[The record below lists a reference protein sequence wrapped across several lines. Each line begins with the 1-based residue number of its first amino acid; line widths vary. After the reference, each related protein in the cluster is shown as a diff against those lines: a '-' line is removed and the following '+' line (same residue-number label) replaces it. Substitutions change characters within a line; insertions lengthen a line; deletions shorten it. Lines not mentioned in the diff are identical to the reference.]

1 MNVYM
6 KVWLKK
12 RMIPQQWQAAKE
24 VIKKIE
30 HAGFEAF
37 IVGGAVRDHYLQKE
51 NNDVDIATSALPE
64 EIQTIFSQ
72 TIDVGIAHGTVIV
85 LDCGEPIEVTTYR
98 TESTYS
104 DHRRPDTVEF
114 VRNLQEDL
122 KRRDFTMNA
131 MALSQTGEYIDYY
144 NGRQH
149 IDSKV
154 ICAVGKPEQRFEE
167 DALRM
172 LRAVRF
178 AAQLHFSI
186 EENTFDAIRQ
196 KAASIEYV
204 AVERIQVELSKIFT
218 SEHAAFGIEYMENT
232 TLGNYLYG
240 DFTSSDWVRFYS
252 EDRQVGWAYF
262 CLVNGSDLTLLTKYR
277 CSNKDKLFVKTV
289 LDAYESLLS
298 GMSLGDLMRFDTMIL
313 KTAYQFTIWQNRK
326 LELSYEELIARK
338 NILPIQQVHELSITG
353 KDLLEWSQKKR
364 GSWIKQTLDAA
375 VEAVLNGKVQN
386 DKQQLKEWFYAF
398 HDEG

>member
-1 MNVYM
+1 
-6 KVWLKK
+6 
-12 RMIPQQWQAAKE
+12 MIPQQWQAAKE

-37 IVGGAVRDHYLQKE
+37 IVGGAVRDYYLQKE

-64 EIQTIFSQ
+64 EIQTIFSK

-154 ICAVGKPEQRFEE
+154 ICAVGEPNQRFEE

-178 AAQLHFSI
+178 AAQLHFTI
-186 EENTFDAIRQ
+186 EESTFDAIRQ

-204 AVERIQVELSKIFT
+204 AIERIQVELSKIFI
-218 SEHAAFGIEYMENT
+218 SAHASFGIEYLEKT
-232 TLGNYLYG
+232 TLSNFLYG
-240 DFTSSDWVRFYS
+240 DFTYSDWAGFYS

-289 LDAYESLLS
+289 FDAYESLLS
-298 GMSLGDLMRFDTMIL
+298 GMSLVDLMRFDTKIL

-326 LELSYEELIARK
+326 LESSYEELVARK
-338 NILPIQQVHELSITG
+338 NTLPIQHVNGLAITG
-353 KDLLEWSQKKR
+353 KDLLEWSPKKR

-375 VEAVLNGKVQN
+375 VEAVLKGKVQN

>member
-1 MNVYM
+1 M
-6 KVWLKK
+6 WLKK

-37 IVGGAVRDHYLQKE
+37 IVGGAVRDYYLQKE

-144 NGRQH
+144 DGRQH

-154 ICAVGKPEQRFEE
+154 ICAVGEPDQRFEE

-204 AVERIQVELSKIFT
+204 AIERIQVELSKIFI
-218 SEHAAFGIEYMENT
+218 SAHAAFGIEYMEKT
-232 TLGNYLYG
+232 TLSNFLNG
-240 DFTSSDWVRFYS
+240 DFTSSDWTRFYS

-298 GMSLGDLMRFDTMIL
+298 GMSLADLMRFDPMIL
-313 KTAYQFTIWQNRK
+313 KTAYQFTIWQNHK
-326 LELSYEELIARK
+326 LESSYEQLMARK
-338 NILPIQQVHELSITG
+338 NTLPIQHVNELAITG
-353 KDLLEWSQKKR
+353 KDLLEWSPKKR
-364 GSWIKQTLDAA
+364 GSWIKQSLDAA

>member
-1 MNVYM
+1 
-6 KVWLKK
+6 
-12 RMIPQQWQAAKE
+12 MIPQQWQAAKE

-37 IVGGAVRDHYLQKE
+37 IVGGAVRDYYLNKE

-64 EIQTIFSQ
+64 EIQTIFSK

-131 MALSQTGEYIDYY
+131 MALSQSGEYIDFY

-149 IDSKV
+149 IDRKV
-154 ICAVGKPEQRFEE
+154 ICAVGEPFQRFDE

-178 AAQLHFSI
+178 AAQLQFSI
-186 EENTFDAIRQ
+186 EENTFDAICQ
-196 KAASIEYV
+196 KAASIKYI
-204 AVERIQVELSKIFT
+204 AIERIQVELSKIFT
-218 SEHAAFGIEYMENT
+218 SPHPAIGIEYMEKT
-232 TLGNYLYG
+232 TLGEYLHG
-240 DFTSSDWVRFYS
+240 DFTSTDWASFYS
-252 EDRQVGWAYF
+252 EDCQMGWAYF
-262 CLVNGSDLTLLTKYR
+262 CLINGSDLSLLTKYR
-277 CSNKDKLFVKTV
+277 CSNKHKQFVKNV
-289 LDAYESLLS
+289 LDAYESLLNGIS
-298 GMSLGDLMRFDTMIL
+298 HIDLLRYDTTIL
-313 KTAYQFTIWQNRK
+313 KTAYQFTIWQNQK
-326 LELSYEELIARK
+326 ILFNYEELAARK
-338 NILPIQQVHELSITG
+338 SALPLQHVHELAITG
-353 KDLLEWSQKKR
+353 NDLLEWSSKKR
-364 GSWIKQTLDAA
+364 GGWIKQTLDAA
-375 VEAVLNGKVQN
+375 VVAVLNEEIHN

>member
-1 MNVYM
+1 
-6 KVWLKK
+6 
-12 RMIPQQWQAAKE
+12 MIPQQWQAAKE

-37 IVGGAVRDHYLQKE
+37 IVGGAVRDYYLKKE

-64 EIQTIFSQ
+64 EIQTIFSK

-131 MALSQTGEYIDYY
+131 MALSQSEEYIDYY

-154 ICAVGKPEQRFEE
+154 ICAVGEPDQRFEE

-186 EENTFDAIRQ
+186 EKNTFDAIRK

-204 AVERIQVELSKIFT
+204 AIERVQVELSKIFN
-218 SEHAAFGIEYMENT
+218 SPHASFGIEYMEKT
-232 TLGNYLYG
+232 TLGDYLFG
-240 DFTSSDWVRFYS
+240 DFTASDWVRFYS
-252 EDRQVGWAYF
+252 EDRQVGWAFF
-262 CLVNGSDLTLLTKYR
+262 CLVNDSDLTLLTKYR

-289 LDAYESLLS
+289 LDAYESLLN
-298 GMSLGDLMRFDTMIL
+298 GMNLIELLRYDTTIIN
-313 KTAYQFTIWQNRK
+313 TAYQFTIWQNRK
-326 LELSYEELIARK
+326 LELSCEELVARK
-338 NILPIQQVHELSITG
+338 NALPIQHVHELAITG
-353 KDLLEWSQKKR
+353 NDLLEWSSKKR

-375 VEAVLNGKVQN
+375 VLAVLNREVHN
-386 DKQQLKEWFYAF
+386 DKQRLKEWFYAF
-398 HDEG
+398 HDKG

>member
-1 MNVYM
+1 
-6 KVWLKK
+6 
-12 RMIPQQWQAAKE
+12 MIPQQWQAAKE

-131 MALSQTGEYIDYY
+131 MALSQMGEYIDYY
-144 NGRQH
+144 DGRQH

-154 ICAVGKPEQRFEE
+154 ICAVGEPDQRFEE

-204 AVERIQVELSKIFT
+204 AIERIQVELSKIFI
-218 SEHAAFGIEYMENT
+218 SAHAAFGIEYMEKT
-232 TLGNYLYG
+232 TLSNFLNG
-240 DFTSSDWVRFYS
+240 DFTSSDWTRFYS

-289 LDAYESLLS
+289 LDAYGSLLS
-298 GMSLGDLMRFDTMIL
+298 GMSLADLMRFDPMIL
-313 KTAYQFTIWQNRK
+313 KTAYKFTIWQNHK
-326 LELSYEELIARK
+326 LESSYEQLMAQK
-338 NILPIQQVHELSITG
+338 NTLPIQHVNELAITG
-353 KDLLEWSQKKR
+353 KDLMEWSPKKR
-364 GSWIKQTLDAA
+364 GSWIKQSLDAA

>member
-1 MNVYM
+1 
-6 KVWLKK
+6 
-12 RMIPQQWQAAKE
+12 MIPQQWQAAKE

-37 IVGGAVRDHYLQKE
+37 IVGGAVRDYYLQKE

-144 NGRQH
+144 DGRQH

-154 ICAVGKPEQRFEE
+154 ICAVGEPDQRFEE

-204 AVERIQVELSKIFT
+204 AIERIQVELSKIFI
-218 SEHAAFGIEYMENT
+218 SAHAAFGIEYMEKT
-232 TLGNYLYG
+232 TLSNFLNG
-240 DFTSSDWVRFYS
+240 DFTSSDWTRFYS

-298 GMSLGDLMRFDTMIL
+298 GMSLADLMRFDPMIL
-313 KTAYQFTIWQNRK
+313 KTAYQFTNWQNHK
-326 LELSYEELIARK
+326 LESSYEQLMARK
-338 NILPIQQVHELSITG
+338 NTLPIQHVNGLAITG
-353 KDLLEWSQKKR
+353 KDLMEWSPKKR
-364 GSWIKQTLDAA
+364 GSWIKQSLDAA

>member
-1 MNVYM
+1 
-6 KVWLKK
+6 
-12 RMIPQQWQAAKE
+12 MIPQQWQAAKE

-37 IVGGAVRDHYLQKE
+37 IVGGAVRDYYLKKE

-64 EIQTIFSQ
+64 EIQSIFSQ

-131 MALSQTGEYIDYY
+131 MALSQSGEYIDYY

-149 IDSKV
+149 IDSKI
-154 ICAVGKPEQRFEE
+154 ICAVGEPDQRFEE

-186 EENTFDAIRQ
+186 EGNTFEAIRQ

-218 SEHAAFGIEYMENT
+218 SSYAAFGIDYMEKS
-232 TLGNYLYG
+232 TLGDYLHG
-240 DFTSSDWVRFYS
+240 NFTSSNWMNFSS

-262 CLVNGSDLTLLTKYR
+262 CLVNGRDLSLLTKYR

-289 LDAYESLLS
+289 LDAYEHLLN
-298 GMSLGDLMRFDTMIL
+298 GMSAAGLLRYDTTIL
-313 KTAYQFTIWQNRK
+313 ETAYQFTVWQNGK
-326 LELSYEELIARK
+326 LDFSLEELVTRK
-338 NILPIQQVHELSITG
+338 NTLPIQHAHELAITG
-353 KDLLEWSQKKR
+353 KDLLEWSSEKR
-364 GSWIKQTLDAA
+364 GSWIKRTLDAA
-375 VEAVLNGKVQN
+375 VMAVLNKEVQN

>member
-1 MNVYM
+1 
-6 KVWLKK
+6 
-12 RMIPQQWQAAKE
+12 MIPQQWQAAKE

-37 IVGGAVRDHYLQKE
+37 IVGGAVRDYYLQKE

-64 EIQTIFSQ
+64 EIQTIFSK

-114 VRNLQEDL
+114 VRNLKEDL

-131 MALSQTGEYIDYY
+131 MALSKTGEYIDYY
-144 NGRQH
+144 KGRQH

-154 ICAVGKPEQRFEE
+154 ICAVGEPDQRFEE

-186 EENTFDAIRQ
+186 EENTFEAIRQ
-196 KAASIEYV
+196 KAASIEYI
-204 AVERIQVELSKIFT
+204 AVERIQVELSKIFI
-218 SEHAAFGIEYMENT
+218 SAYAAFGIEYMEKT
-232 TLGNYLYG
+232 TLSKYLYG
-240 DFTSSDWVRFYS
+240 DFTSSNWERFYS

-326 LELSYEELIARK
+326 LELSYEEIMARK
-338 NILPIQQVHELSITG
+338 NTLPIQHVHELAITG
-353 KDLLEWSQKKR
+353 KDLLEWSPKKR